1 MTSRS
6 GTISVGWPIPTGLT
20 VVKKKSGAAAHTAI
34 YTWNEI
40 TPLEVSNLDPSGG
53 GFNTIYWRVSIE
65 GQTYLCLN
73 PIFEMG
79 VPLIGDCDG
88 RKNTCVK
95 VQTIYDL
102 SDNPTNYAPNTD
114 LATSDWCPEV
124 CVENDPDLYCQS
136 VNKNKK
142 NEKYYA
148 KQNYGSMNMR
158 YSRAVRMGRFGSSRG
173 AAAYSFYK

>member
-6 GTISVGWPIPTGLT
+6 ETISVGWPIPTGLT
-20 VVKKKSGAAAHTAI
+20 VVKKKSGAAAHTAT

-73 PIFEMG
+73 PIFEIG

-114 LATSDWCPEV
+114 LATSDWCHEV
-124 CVENDPDLYCQS
+124 CIDNDPDLYCQS
-136 VNKNKK
+136 VKNKTVT
-142 NEKYYA
+142 
-148 KQNYGSMNMR
+148 QNYGSMNIR
-158 YSRAVRMGRFGSSRG
+158 YSRAIRMGRFGSSRG